1 VKRELIPSTQ
11 CRRSTPMSKV
21 ARFWQRERRSRR
33 RSRARRR
40 DFAREAARDSRVVRR
55 WRVRR
60 WMV

>member
-1 VKRELIPSTQ
+1 
-11 CRRSTPMSKV
+11 MSKV